1 MLEVPRRPGAW
12 VGGLGLGVA
21 IGGLVA
27 VSGAW
32 ALALLPAAFL
42 VTRGARLPARGEW
55 TVAAFWVVFCTYG
68 TLFAGLSVPGL
79 FYPFYVLLLFGLV
92 YGLVGPGLRLPP
104 AFLWLQGIFLFLVLR
119 SFVGFPEPVDFEVVV
134 RVLAYLFALLVAAQ
148 VRGDFG
154 IAIVRAAAVV
164 TGVILSVWVIVEAAQ
179 GGFTYRADVDVD
191 PNVVALFVGLG
202 AVVSGAAVFARAT
215 TGRRAI
221 TVVGGVL
228 LVGLMGYAQMLV
240 ASRGVAIALVIALGI
255 LLLRAIA
262 IDARQAWVAV
272 LLVGAVGVGVLLPG
286 GQGLIERFEG
296 ERVESAGSRTPIW
309 QATLRDLS
317 QGGSVELWLG
327 HGFDAS
333 KAVVQRALGT
343 VSSTHNAY
351 LQVLHEFG
359 IFGLV
364 TFLALHAWALVRS
377 WRTPGTAGWSA
388 VGLVAFL
395 LGVNLTLNAPDGFMY
410 WTALGL
416 AVAVASGPL
425 DDANRRRRAKVPAA

>member
-1 MLEVPRRPGAW
+1 
-12 VGGLGLGVA
+12 
-21 IGGLVA
+21 
-27 VSGAW
+27 
-32 ALALLPAAFL
+32 
-42 VTRGARLPARGEW
+42 
-55 TVAAFWVVFCTYG
+55 
-68 TLFAGLSVPGL
+68 
-79 FYPFYVLLLFGLV
+79 
-92 YGLVGPGLRLPP
+92 LRLPP
-104 AFLWLQGIFLFLVLR
+104 VFLWLQGTFLFLVLR
-119 SFVGFPEPVDFEVVV
+119 GFVGFPEPVDFGVVV
-134 RVLAYLFALLVAAQ
+134 RVLAYVFALLVAAQ

-154 IAIVRAAAVV
+154 IAIVRASAVL
-164 TGVILSVWVIVEAAQ
+164 TGVILSVWVILQAAQ

-215 TGRRAI
+215 ARRRAI
-221 TVVGGVL
+221 TVVAGVL
-228 LVGLMGYAQMLV
+228 LVGLMGYAQLLV
-240 ASRGVAIALVIALGI
+240 ASRGVTIALVIALGI

-262 IDARQAWVAV
+262 IDARQAWVAL
-272 LLVGAVGVGVLLPG
+272 LLVGAVGVGLMLPG
-286 GQGLIERFEG
+286 GQGLIDRFEG

-309 QATLRDLS
+309 EATIRDFS
-317 QGGSVELWLG
+317 EGGTVELWLG

-351 LQVLHEFG
+351 LQVIHEFG
-359 IFGLV
+359 ILGLAA
-364 TFLALHAWALVRS
+364 FLALHAWVLVRA

-416 AVAVASGPL
+416 AVAVATGPI
-425 DDANRRRRAKVPAA
+425 DAVGGRRRAIVATA